1 MKLPRYEYSTES
13 EAELFKFTSEGAKG
27 NIKKLVVY
35 SQMIPD
41 DVYNLAFGD
50 YDEETASIDDIVIK

>member
-13 EAELFKFTSEGAKG
+13 EAELFKFTCKGAKG

-41 DVYNLAFGD
+41 DVYRLLSCFKF
-50 YDEETASIDDIVIK
+50 I